1 MVADVQNDLGSLK
14 IEFIRVVRD
23 FSQYLSFQR
32 QIGNTGLDIS
42 EKSKE
47 LINNWG
53 TKSRTLRSF
62 FFEGPENAAIFILDS
77 EKIFFKGESGEL
89 LKKILKA
96 MNLSLNSVFICN
108 ADDIKSVEAKI
119 RVVSPKVIITL
130 GTKAGQSLLKLQ
142 HPLEQFR
149 GKFHEYKGIKVMPTF
164 HPSFLLKKP
173 EYKRQV
179 WEDMKLVM
187 NFPGLKDG
195 S

>member
-1 MVADVQNDLGSLK
+1 MKNGIDFKMVADVQNDLGSLK

-53 TKSRTLRSF
+53 TKSRTRRSF
-62 FFEGPENAAIFILDS
+62 LFEGPENAAIFILDS

-149 GKFHEYKGIKVMPTF
+149 
-164 HPSFLLKKP
+164 LKKQQFQHHP
-173 EYKRQV
+173 
-179 WEDMKLVM
+179 
-187 NFPGLKDG
+187 
-195 S
+195 